1 MRNQPSLRERQAAVA
16 NWNRHFPPGTA
27 VQVRKDDGIT
37 VDTKT
42 RSEAELLGEHT
53 PVIWVE
59 GIAGAY
65 ALDRCKPLQTDL
77 PLNTP

>member
-1 MRNQPSLRERQAAVA
+1 M
-16 NWNRHFPPGTA
+16 
-27 VQVRKDDGIT
+27 QVRKDDGIT